1 MALPRR
7 ALLLAAPYLLVRPA
21 QAATLRLEPA
31 ADGLAALTGP
41 GIRRPLRLPA
51 RAARMLP
58 TLACG
63 GETLAVAA
71 FRDAADGAAL
81 DWLVLALPQDGS
93 IALLA
98 LEPLTWRTDATR
110 MNTRISAAGDR
121 MRLLCQR
128 DSASRETSTLWRRET
143 WTDHLA
149 WTPPCTLAD
158 APVRPPLP
166 GTRQHALALWRHR
179 AAALV
184 DTAPTALSP
193 AVLAA
198 AGLQAATFSLAVSIT
213 PSMYHPSARRS
224 IV

>member
-7 ALLLAAPYLLVRPA
+7 ALLLAAPCLLVRPA
-21 QAATLRLEPA
+21 QAATLRLEQA

-41 GIRRPLRLPA
+41 GIRRPLLLPA
-51 RAARMLP
+51 QSTTLLP

-63 GETLAVAA
+63 GETLAVAT
-71 FRDAADGAAL
+71 FRDASNGAAL
-81 DWLVLALPQDGS
+81 DWLVLALPQDGTV
-93 IALLA
+93 ALLA
-98 LEPLTWRTDATR
+98 LEPLTWRSDAAR
-110 MNTRISAAGDR
+110 MNTRISASGDR
-121 MRLLCQR
+121 MRLLCHR
-128 DSASRETSTLWRRET
+128 DSASRETPTLWRRET

-149 WTPPCTLAD
+149 WAPPCALAD

-166 GTRQHALALWRHR
+166 GTRQHALAHWRRR

-184 DTAPTALSP
+184 DTAPTTLSP

-198 AGLQAATFSLAVSIT
+198 AGLQAATFSLSVSIT
-213 PSMYHPSARRS
+213 PSMHQPSPRRS